1 MKHTIALAAAL
12 AILAAPAMAGGRDH
26 SDRVPSNNNRANAE
40 ASAKASA
47 AAIAAQQQGQ
57 IQAQG
62 QRQDASSRNTNSNS
76 YVNRTAASSAIAPSM
91 GGGNCN
97 VGVGLGLSE
106 VWGSMSTGVSWR
118 NVPCAVQGEAAD
130 FARMGMRDAAILH
143 LAMWHKRMGKTL
155 EAAGL
160 VRRK

>member
-1 MKHTIALAAAL
+1 MNKLITSTALICL
-12 AILAAPAMAGGRDH
+12 MASTAVAGERDRERDGRLQ
-26 SDRVPSNNNRANAE
+26 SNSTAVAV
-40 ASAKASA
+40 AGA

-57 IQAQG
+57 STVVQ
-62 QRQDASSRNTNSNS
+62 TNQN
-76 YVNRTAASSAIAPSM
+76 YRPAASSAVAPSM

-118 NVPCAVQGEAAD
+118 SVPCAVQGEAAD
-130 FARMGMRDAAILH
+130 FARMGMQREAILH

-155 EAAGL
+155 LSSGA
-160 VRRK
+160 VRTK